1 MSLVIGSMAQHRP
14 VWLAE
19 RAIDAIAEHSKSAKA
34 KFAVSIVACGKV
46 VVERAHYANPLWIV
60 ATATRKSCPDWLEDE
75 LRHEWGSRNA

>member
-1 MSLVIGSMAQHRP
+1 MVPAVIGSMVQHSP

-19 RAIDAIAEHSKSAKA
+19 RAIDVIAERSKSAKGR
-34 KFAVSIVACGKV
+34 FAVSIDVAGRVRVSKTAAP
-46 VVERAHYANPLWIV
+46 RWLV